1 MGFAVSML
9 NASTQTVVV
18 VVVRIQQ
25 MYAAANADI
34 AAAGSVQRAP
44 GHHSCAV
51 TLFESAQF

>member
-9 NASTQTVVV
+9 NASTQTV

-44 GHHSCAV
+44 LHHSCAV